1 MANTAYQH
9 RPMSK
14 VLAPTADQEAEGK
27 SEETPPA
34 SEEEVENALPEKYRG
49 KTAEEI
55 AEMHSNA
62 EKELGRIRNELGT
75 MRGLVSDLSSLQRQA
90 PEPQTVQEP
99 EEVDLTGDEV
109 LSRPAESIRKVVQR
123 ELEPM
128 RQASEREKAEA
139 ALRMETQ
146 RLEADFSDLQDTVTS
161 EEFVQ
166 FANRTSS
173 RQRDLEIAA
182 NGEGLAQVHA
192 ARRLLEDFQDFKAA
206 TTPPKEETPVEK
218 AKKVATER
226 RTTGAPISGKPQI
239 FESEV
244 IDLINSDP
252 DKYRSPSFQRELNE
266 AIAEGRFVKNT

>member
-1 MANTAYQH
+1 
-9 RPMSK
+9 MSK
-14 VLAPTADQEAEGK
+14 VLAPTADQEAEGI
-27 SEETPPA
+27 SAEAPPA
-34 SEEEVENALPEKYRG
+34 SEETENALPEKYRG
-49 KTAEEI
+49 KTPEEI
-55 AEMHSNA
+55 AEMHANA

-99 EEVDLTGDEV
+99 EEVDLTGDEI

-139 ALRMETQ
+139 ALRAETH

-161 EEFVQ
+161 DEFVQ

-173 RQRDLEIAA
+173 RQRDLEVAA

-206 TTPPKEETPVEK
+206 TTPPKEESPVEK

-252 DKYRSPSFQRELNE
+252 DKYRSPSFQRELNA